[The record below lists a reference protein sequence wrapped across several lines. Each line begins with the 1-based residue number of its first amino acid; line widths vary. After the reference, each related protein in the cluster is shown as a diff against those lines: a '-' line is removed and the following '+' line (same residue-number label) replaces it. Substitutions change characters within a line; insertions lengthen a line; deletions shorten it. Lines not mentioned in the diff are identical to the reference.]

1 MSLTFRASRFLSRY
15 TDRRMLALKGD
26 RGVVSFSFDDAP
38 MSACIAGAAALERHG
53 ARGTYY
59 IAGGLTDGA
68 ELGLPCHSEAALRD
82 LLAAGHQLGAHSF
95 DHLPVDRMGHARRQ
109 SQFERCDAFLHGLG
123 VDPATLDFAYP
134 WGAVAWGAKHDCARR
149 YRSSRATGGG
159 TQIGSADLNA
169 LKSHRFYRSE
179 PDGVAYREV
188 LAQTARHRGWL
199 VVNTHEVD
207 DIGGPYGCS
216 PQALDDAVGQ
226 ALDAGCL
233 VLTVSAALD
242 HWMAR
247 AG

>member
-1 MSLTFRASRFLSRY
+1 MSLAFRASRFLSRF
-15 TDRRMLALKGD
+15 TDRRMLALDGE

-59 IAGGLTDGA
+59 IAGGLTDGT

-95 DHLPVDRMGHARRQ
+95 DHVPVDRMGGRQ
-109 SQFERCDAFLHGLG
+109 RKSQFDRGDAFLARLG
-123 VDPATLDFAYP
+123 VDPATMDFAYP
-134 WGAVAWGAKHDCARR
+134 LGAVSVGAKHDCARR
-149 YRSSRATGGG
+149 FRSSRATGGG
-159 TQIGSADLNA
+159 AQLGFADLNA
-169 LKSHRFYRSE
+169 LKSHRLYRSE
-179 PDGVAYREV
+179 PDGVAYQDV
-188 LAQTARHRGWL
+188 LAQTAGQRGWL

-207 DIGGPYGCS
+207 DGDGPYGCS
-216 PQALDDAVGQ
+216 PQALDRAVQQ
-226 ALDAGCL
+226 ALDAGCR
-233 VLTVSAALD
+233 VLTVGAALD